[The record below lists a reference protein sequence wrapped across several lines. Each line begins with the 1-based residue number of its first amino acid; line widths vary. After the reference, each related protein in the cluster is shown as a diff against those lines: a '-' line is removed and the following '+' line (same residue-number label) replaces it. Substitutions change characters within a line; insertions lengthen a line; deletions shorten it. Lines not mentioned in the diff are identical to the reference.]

1 MATVQPRS
9 VSCVLTEVQL
19 HYPHLFKPHA
29 IPGVEADPKYGTV
42 VLLPKGYDLSKLHA
56 VMLAA
61 AQSKFGETQGRELLE
76 MKKIKLPIRKQKDMA
91 EQGKVGF
98 SDQEGDLFFN
108 ASSES
113 QPGCVNRA
121 REPILDPEKV
131 YPGVIAN
138 VQVQCYAWQHP
149 LSGRGLSFDLQNVQ
163 IVRDGPRLANAKPD
177 PTKVF
182 DELGEDE
189 TAAPDQGDP
198 ELKSLF
204 G

>member
-9 VSCVLTEVQL
+9 VSCVLPEVQL
-19 HYPHLFKPHA
+19 LHPHLFKPHA
-29 IPGVEADPKYGTV
+29 IPGVEAEPKYSTV

-61 AQSKFGETQGRELLE
+61 AQAKFGETQGRELLE
-76 MKKIKLPIRKQKDMA
+76 MKKIKLPLRKQAEMA

-108 ASSES
+108 AASES

-121 REPILDPEKV
+121 REPVLNPEKV
-131 YPGVIAN
+131 YSGVVAN